1 MEKSFLLGVILA
13 LSSSSAA
20 GLALGGTKCTWGPSY
35 WCANIPQAAQCSAVK
50 HCVSAVW
57 EKEKVP
63 EDDDEVCTI
72 CKDMVGQARD
82 TLMSNE
88 TQEELKEVLEG
99 SCDLIPIGI
108 IAKECKTLSDEFIP
122 ELVETLASE
131 MNPDTVC
138 TVAGLCNS
146 ERIDEMLAKAEEQ
159 KTSQYGG
166 DCNICREGAK
176 KTKEQMKLMTQG
188 QVEDKM
194 LELCGYAGSFS
205 NACMETV
212 LEESD
217 DIYKM
222 LTEQFNEEI
231 CDLSGLCS
239 QSFEK
244 VPATQLKEGEDIQCE
259 FCEKV
264 IKHWIDVYA
273 SNSSLAEF
281 KQLMDGICE
290 KLDKKNVDHCKHI
303 VDDYYIPAFEFLRNE
318 LDPHML
324 CSVVGL
330 CGESGFL
337 KAPSTSKAPA
347 ISMVKLLP
355 ANKLS
360 KNALTK
366 SPAALNG
373 PLYVPNAVI
382 ESNSPTCVLCEYVL
396 HELQQYI
403 QDGQTEEQIKEK
415 VEAICDHM
423 PGVIKKE
430 CKSFID
436 TYEPAIVAFLVNEIE
451 PTEVCPMLHLCD
463 KQDETLNLQSS
474 GLLSLRSSSNCEMCE
489 FAINEVFSILKDKD
503 DQDMVKNVL
512 ESICYRLPNSIERNC
527 ENFVETYTST
537 IINLIINGLTPDE
550 ICSALDL
557 CASTTDIQTVPTEV
571 EVKVEVEDSTCVL
584 CEYVITTIDSMLE
597 DKANEAQI
605 KAALESVCS
614 ILPKS
619 IEAQCDN
626 FVETYTDI
634 IIDMLTKDVTP
645 EMVCSNLGLC
655 KPKGNIVVHHVDLEA
670 PKDPYCT
677 LCELVIRDLDAMLE
691 DKQNKEEIERA
702 LDVLCYQLSDPVHKQ
717 CEKMVA
723 KYTEEIIDMFV
734 KEYTPK
740 MMCSELGLCVDNEIN
755 TNDIFALEFEEPVV
769 AKANVGCEMCE
780 FAMSIVDEHL
790 KDPNSVDEIER
801 MIQFVCSYLPGTIAD
816 KCEEFVD
823 EYGQKVI
830 DALVDDELK
839 PKEVCGQ
846 IIPECATSSVRP
858 TCPWGPKYW
867 CATPFHA
874 KACGVTAQC
883 QKTVWKG
890 LGITGIN

>member
-1 MEKSFLLGVILA
+1 MEKFVLLGVVMTVLG
-13 LSSSSAA
+13 SATA
-20 GLALGGTKCTWGPSY
+20 GPVLGGTKCTWGPSY
-35 WCANIPQAAQCSAVK
+35 WCANIPQASQCSAIK

-63 EDDDEVCTI
+63 QDDDEVCKI
-72 CKDMVGQARD
+72 CKDMVGEARD

-88 TQEELKEVLEG
+88 TQEELKEVFEG
-99 SCDLIPIGI
+99 SCDLIPLGI
-108 IAKECKTLSDEFIP
+108 IAKECKVLFDEFVP
-122 ELVETLASE
+122 ELVETLSSE

-146 ERIDEMLAKAEEQ
+146 ERIDKMLEKVQ
-159 KTSQYGG
+159 VQGIVQYGG
-166 DCNICREGAK
+166 DCNICKQGAR
-176 KTKEQMKLMTQG
+176 KTKKQLRQLSQD

-244 VPATQLKEGEDIQCE
+244 VPSTVLKQGEDIQCE

-273 SNSSLAEF
+273 SNASLAEF
-281 KQLMDGICE
+281 KALMDGICE
-290 KLDKKNVDHCKHI
+290 KLDKKNSEHCMHI

-318 LDPHML
+318 IDPHTV
-324 CSVVGL
+324 CSVAGL
-330 CGESGFL
+330 CGNSGFL
-337 KAPSTSKAPA
+337 QIPSTSKAPA
-347 ISMVKLLP
+347 IQMPMVKLLP
-355 ANKLS
+355 AKNTN
-360 KNALTK
+360 KNALIK

-373 PLYVPNAVI
+373 PLYVPSSI
-382 ESNSPTCVLCEYVL
+382 IQTNSPTCVLCEYVL

-403 QDGQTEEQIKEK
+403 KDGQTEAQIKK
-415 VEAICDHM
+415 TVEAICDQM

-430 CKSFID
+430 CKNFVD

-451 PTEVCPMLHLCD
+451 PTEVCPMLHLCNE
-463 KQDETLNLQSS
+463 QDEGALLQGTGLISLNSN
-474 GLLSLRSSSNCEMCE
+474 SNCEMCE
-489 FAINEVFSILKDKD
+489 FAINEVFSILKDKE

-512 ESICYRLPNSIERNC
+512 ESICYRLPSSIERNC
-527 ENFVETYTST
+527 ESFVETYTSS
-537 IINLIINGLTPDE
+537 IINLIVNGLTPDE

-557 CASTTDIQTVPTEV
+557 CVSTEVALVQTVPTP
-571 EVKVEVEDSTCVL
+571 VEVEDSSCIL
-584 CEYVITTIDSMLE
+584 CEYVITTLDSMLT
-597 DKANEAQI
+597 DKTNEAQI
-605 KAALESVCS
+605 KAAMETLCSV
-614 ILPKS
+614 LPKS

-626 FVETYTDI
+626 FIETYTDI

-645 EMVCSNLGLC
+645 EMICTNLGLC
-655 KPKGNIVVHHVDLEA
+655 KPKGNVVVHQVALVA
-670 PKDPYCT
+670 PKDPYCS
-677 LCELVIRDLDAMLE
+677 LCELVIKDLEGMLE
-691 DKQNKEEIERA
+691 DKQNKEEIEKA

-723 KYTEEIIDMFV
+723 KYTDEIVDMFV

-740 MMCSELGLCVDNEIN
+740 QMCSELGLCVDNEIN
-755 TNDIFALEFEEPVV
+755 TNDIFALEFEEPAVET
-769 AKANVGCEMCE
+769 NVGCEMCE

-790 KDPNSVDEIER
+790 KDTNTIDEIER

-839 PKEVCGQ
+839 PKDVCAQ
-846 IIPECATSSVRP
+846 ILPQCATTTVRAS
-858 TCPWGPKYW
+858 CPWGPKYW

-874 KACGVTAQC
+874 KACGVTQLC
-883 QKTVWKG
+883 QKSVWKG
-890 LGITGIN
+890 LGITGLN

>member
-1 MEKSFLLGVILA
+1 
-13 LSSSSAA
+13 
-20 GLALGGTKCTWGPSY
+20 
-35 WCANIPQAAQCSAVK
+35 
-50 HCVSAVW
+50 
-57 EKEKVP
+57 
-63 EDDDEVCTI
+63 
-72 CKDMVGQARD
+72 
-82 TLMSNE
+82 
-88 TQEELKEVLEG
+88 
-99 SCDLIPIGI
+99 
-108 IAKECKTLSDEFIP
+108 
-122 ELVETLASE
+122 
-131 MNPDTVC
+131 
-138 TVAGLCNS
+138 
-146 ERIDEMLAKAEEQ
+146 
-159 KTSQYGG
+159 
-166 DCNICREGAK
+166 
-176 KTKEQMKLMTQG
+176 
-188 QVEDKM
+188 
-194 LELCGYAGSFS
+194 
-205 NACMETV
+205 
-212 LEESD
+212 
-217 DIYKM
+217 
-222 LTEQFNEEI
+222 
-231 CDLSGLCS
+231 
-239 QSFEK
+239 
-244 VPATQLKEGEDIQCE
+244 
-259 FCEKV
+259 
-264 IKHWIDVYA
+264 
-273 SNSSLAEF
+273 
-281 KQLMDGICE
+281 
-290 KLDKKNVDHCKHI
+290 
-303 VDDYYIPAFEFLRNE
+303 
-318 LDPHML
+318 
-324 CSVVGL
+324 
-330 CGESGFL
+330 
-337 KAPSTSKAPA
+337 
-347 ISMVKLLP
+347 
-355 ANKLS
+355 
-360 KNALTK
+360 
-366 SPAALNG
+366 
-373 PLYVPNAVI
+373 
-382 ESNSPTCVLCEYVL
+382 
-396 HELQQYI
+396 
-403 QDGQTEEQIKEK
+403 
-415 VEAICDHM
+415 
-423 PGVIKKE
+423 
-430 CKSFID
+430 
-436 TYEPAIVAFLVNEIE
+436 
-451 PTEVCPMLHLCD
+451 MLHLCD
-463 KQDETLNLQSS
+463 QQDESLNLQSS
-474 GLLSLRSSSNCEMCE
+474 GLMSLKSSSNCEMCE

-503 DQDMVKNVL
+503 DQDMVKNAL

-537 IINLIINGLTPDE
+537 IINLIVNGLTPDE

-557 CASTTDIQTVPTEV
+557 CASTTDIQTVPTEI
-571 EVKVEVEDSTCVL
+571 EVKVQVEDSTCVL

-619 IEAQCDN
+619 IESQCDN

-691 DKQNKEEIERA
+691 DKQNKEEIEKA

-723 KYTEEIIDMFV
+723 KYTDEIIDMFV

-740 MMCSELGLCVDNEIN
+740 MICSELGLCVDNEIN
-755 TNDIFALEFEEPVV
+755 TNDIFALEFEEP
-769 AKANVGCEMCE
+769 AIEKANVGCEMCE

-846 IIPECATSSVRP
+846 IIPACATSVARSS
-858 TCPWGPKYW
+858 CPWGPKYW

>member
-1 MEKSFLLGVILA
+1 LDPSMEKLFLLGVLA
-13 LSSSSAA
+13 LSGSVRA
-20 GLALGGTKCTWGPSY
+20 GSLGGAKCTWGPSY
-35 WCANIPQAAQCSAVK
+35 WCANIPQASQCSAIK

-63 EDDDEVCTI
+63 QDDDEVCKI

-82 TLMSNE
+82 TLMSND

-99 SCDLIPIGI
+99 SCDLIPLAI
-108 IAKECKTLSDEFIP
+108 IAKECKVLSDEFIP

-146 ERIDEMLAKAEEQ
+146 QRIDKMLEKVKVQ
-159 KTSQYGG
+159 GISQYGG
-166 DCNICREGAK
+166 DCNICREGAR
-176 KTKEQMKLMTQG
+176 KTKAELRELSQG

-244 VPATQLKEGEDIQCE
+244 VPATVLKEGEDIQCE

-273 SNSSLAEF
+273 SNASLAEF
-281 KQLMDGICE
+281 KALMDGICE
-290 KLDKKNVDHCKHI
+290 KLDKKNQDHCKHI

-330 CGESGFL
+330 CGNSGFL
-337 KAPSTSKAPA
+337 QIPSTSKAPA
-347 ISMVKLLP
+347 ISMVKLVP
-355 ANKLS
+355 ANQVN
-360 KNALTK
+360 KNALAK

-373 PLYVPNAVI
+373 PLYVPNSVI
-382 ESNSPTCVLCEYVL
+382 QTNSPTCVLCEYVL

-403 QDGQTEEQIKEK
+403 KDGQTEEQIKK
-415 VEAICDHM
+415 SVEAICDHM
-423 PGVIKKE
+423 PGAIKTE
-430 CKSFID
+430 CKNFVD

-463 KQDETLNLQSS
+463 KQEQALNLQES
-474 GLLSLRSSSNCEMCE
+474 GLISLTKNSNCEMCE
-489 FAINEVFSILKDKD
+489 FAINEVFSVLKNKD
-503 DQDMVKNVL
+503 DQNMVKNVL

-537 IINLIINGLTPDE
+537 IINLIVTGLTPDE

-557 CASTTDIQTVPTEV
+557 CVSTEVQTVPAP
-571 EVKVEVEDSTCVL
+571 VEVEDSTCIL
-584 CEYVITTIDSMLE
+584 CEYVITTLDSMLE
-597 DKANEAQI
+597 DKKNEAQI
-605 KAALESVCS
+605 KAALESICS

-645 EMVCSNLGLC
+645 EMICSNLGLC
-655 KPKGNIVVHHVDLEA
+655 KPKGNIVVHRVELEE

-677 LCELVIRDLDAMLE
+677 LCELVIKDLDQMLE
-691 DKQNKEEIERA
+691 NKQNKEEIEKA

-723 KYTEEIIDMFV
+723 KYTDEIIDMFV
-734 KEYTPK
+734 NEYTPK
-740 MMCSELGLCVDNEIN
+740 QMCAELGLCVDNEIN

-769 AKANVGCEMCE
+769 AKANVGCAMCE
-780 FAMSIVDEHL
+780 FAMSIVDEHI
-790 KDPNSVDEIER
+790 KDTNTVDEIER

-830 DALVDDELK
+830 DALVDDELE
-839 PKEVCGQ
+839 PKEVCGE
-846 IIPECATSSVRP
+846 IIPACATSSVR
-858 TCPWGPKYW
+858 TSCPWGPKYW

-874 KACGVTAQC
+874 KACGVTQQC
-883 QKTVWKG
+883 QKSVWKG
-890 LGITGIN
+890 LGIKGLN